1 MPKPHPRRRH
11 YCRYAE
17 RMTRRLDALDRRSSW
32 LGWARL
38 SVVIAGGAAAWIAF
52 ASVGSGAGWAVVAGA
67 VALFYGL
74 ARVHRRVDGR
84 RARVRRWQQI
94 KKEHGARLRR
104 DWDAL
109 PPAPTREQPSEA
121 APPPDEAHSFASGL
135 NLTGPRSLLRLIDTC
150 ATAGGRRRLRRLL
163 LDSSSPER
171 ASTLRRQAI
180 VKELAPRAL
189 FRDRLALEG
198 RRAAGFSADEP
209 RRWSDRA
216 LRRWFESDADPRPL
230 LPWAV
235 GLGALGVSNV
245 ALAVL
250 HFAGVLPPLWAATL
264 PLYLLLYTVQLSAVK
279 GLFEQAEELHQ
290 AFRRLRAAFHFLEN
304 RPLAGAPRLRD
315 LLAPLRSGDGING
328 NDDGDGDG
336 DRERRPSTHVRRVK
350 RITAAASPQHNEL
363 LRVVN
368 LLVPWDLTV
377 AYLLRRERERLAEH
391 LPAWLE
397 VWHEV
402 EALSALAAMA
412 DRRGDACSFPE
423 IANPEARP
431 LFDGDGLGHPLL
443 PEEEKVRNSV
453 RFDAPG
459 ALALVT
465 GSNMAGKSTF
475 LRTLGLNLR
484 LAFAGGPVDARSLAA
499 APLRLFTCIDV
510 TDSVTGGLSYF
521 YAEVRR
527 LHALME
533 AVNEDG
539 PPLFYLI
546 DEIFRGTNNRERL
559 IGSRA
564 YLRALAARDGLGA
577 VATHDLELTELSEE
591 IAALEN
597 YHFREQVEEDAGG
610 DGEARMTFDY
620 RLRRGPC
627 PTTNA
632 LKIMRAA
639 GLPTGGGE
647 RETARDGEPAASA
660 SE

>member
-1 MPKPHPRRRH
+1 MSTPPPRRCH
-11 YCRYAE
+11 YRRYAE
-17 RMTRRLDALDRRSSW
+17 RMDRRLDALDWRSSW

-38 SVVIAGGAAAWIAF
+38 SVVIAGGAGAWIAL
-52 ASVGSGAGWAVVAGA
+52 SSGGSGAGWAVVVGA
-67 VALFYGL
+67 FALFYGL
-74 ARVHRRVDGR
+74 ARVHRRVEAGR
-84 RARVRRWQQI
+84 KRVRRWQQI

-109 PPAPTREQPSEA
+109 PPAPSRDRQSEA
-121 APPPDEAHSFASGL
+121 APPPDEAHPFAPGL

-150 ATAGGRRRLRRLL
+150 ATEGGRRRLRRWL
-163 LDSSSPER
+163 LDPSPER
-171 ASTLRRQAI
+171 ACTLRRQAL
-180 VKELAPRAL
+180 VKELTPRAL

-198 RRAAGFSADEP
+198 RRAAGSTTDDP

-216 LRRWFESDADPRPL
+216 LRRWLQGEADPRPL
-230 LPWAV
+230 LPWV
-235 GLGALGVSNV
+235 LGLGALGAANV
-245 ALAVL
+245 VLAVL
-250 HFAGVLPPLWAATL
+250 YFAGGIPPIWAATL
-264 PLYLLLYTVQLSAVK
+264 PLYLLLYTLRLPAVK
-279 GLFEQAEELHQ
+279 GLFDQAEELHQ
-290 AFRRLRAAFHFLEN
+290 AFRRLRAAFRFLEK
-304 RPLAGAPRLRD
+304 RPLAGAPLVQE
-315 LLAPLRSGDGING
+315 LLAPLRSSSS
-328 NDDGDGDG
+328 DDSSSDNS
-336 DRERRPSTHVRRVK
+336 ERRPSAHARRVK
-350 RITAAASPQHNEL
+350 HLTAAASPQHNEL

-368 LLVPWDLTV
+368 LLVPWDLAV
-377 AYLLRRERERLAEH
+377 AYLLRRERRRLAEH
-391 LPAWLE
+391 LPAWLDA
-397 VWHEV
+397 WHEA
-402 EALSALAAMA
+402 EALSALAGMA
-412 DRRGDACSFPE
+412 DRRADACSFPD
-423 IANPEARP
+423 IAEADECP

-443 PEEEKVRNSV
+443 PEDEKVRNSV
-453 RFDAPG
+453 TFDAPG
-459 ALALVT
+459 AVALVT

-484 LAFAGGPVDARSLAA
+484 LAFAGGPVDARALTA
-499 APLRLFTCIDV
+499 APVRLFTCIDV

-527 LHALME
+527 LRALME
-533 AVNEDG
+533 AARRDDG

-564 YLRALAARDGLGA
+564 YLRALADESGLGA
-577 VATHDLELTELSEE
+577 VATHDLELTELAEE
-591 IAALEN
+591 IAGLEN
-597 YHFREQVEEDAGG
+597 YHFREQVEEGAAG

-639 GLPTGGGE
+639 GLPTGE